1 MIKKIQNFFKE
12 FNSRE
17 DDEKRSGK
25 IYAVTALFDTPNEIM
40 NASTEVA
47 DKGYKRFDTFTPYP
61 VHGLDQAMGIT
72 NPLVGPIAFVGG
84 ILGCF
89 LALLM
94 IWWMSDAN
102 YPNIIGGKPFFAL
115 PAAIPITFEGTVLL
129 TGIATVV
136 GMLVLLNKLPKINNP
151 LNDTDFMKHVSSD
164 KFGIVIGAN
173 DKNFSETEVRDL
185 FQSLG
190 GHSIQN
196 VYYRESNL
204 TDKTPLFDSKFIITL
219 FAVAGLT
226 ALVSYF
232 TLNYVLYQVVPFDWM
247 RHQAKINAQ
256 SPSDFFPDKAGMR
269 TPVEG
274 TVARGFMPYEYKGL
288 PDSAVRLLANPLP
301 ASKNIL
307 ERGQDRYNIFCSP
320 CHGYFGEGDGRMNDQ
335 FPKPPS
341 LHNNKVLN
349 WMDGNIYHV
358 LTNGQNVMPSYE
370 SQISRDDRWAIVHYV
385 RALQRSKNAKDQ
397 DLPK

>member
-1 MIKKIQNFFKE
+1 
-12 FNSRE
+12 
-17 DDEKRSGK
+17 
-25 IYAVTALFDTPNEIM
+25 M

-151 LNDTDFMKHVSSD
+151 LNDTEFMKHVSSD

-185 FQSLG
+185 FQL
-190 GHSIQN
+190 
-196 VYYRESNL
+196 
-204 TDKTPLFDSKFIITL
+204 
-219 FAVAGLT
+219 
-226 ALVSYF
+226 
-232 TLNYVLYQVVPFDWM
+232 
-247 RHQAKINAQ
+247 
-256 SPSDFFPDKAGMR
+256 
-269 TPVEG
+269 
-274 TVARGFMPYEYKGL
+274 
-288 PDSAVRLLANPLP
+288 
-301 ASKNIL
+301 
-307 ERGQDRYNIFCSP
+307 
-320 CHGYFGEGDGRMNDQ
+320 
-335 FPKPPS
+335 
-341 LHNNKVLN
+341 
-349 WMDGNIYHV
+349 
-358 LTNGQNVMPSYE
+358 
-370 SQISRDDRWAIVHYV
+370 
-385 RALQRSKNAKDQ
+385 
-397 DLPK
+397 